1 MHSRNSQKVSES
13 PIDAPRRLPLNY
25 QSVRDGCPPS
35 GSVGLST
42 QKDSRDQKFV
52 RDDLPESVQKL
63 IETHIKSVEEL
74 EVLLLLSAEPQ
85 KSWAPAEVFRVI
97 QSNLNSIQLKLSKL
111 AAQGLLSS
119 TKGPEMLYCYSNTK
133 PELDAAVRS
142 LREAYKVRPTRVIEL
157 IFANPNS
164 QIRSFADAFKFRKT
178 DG

>member
-1 MHSRNSQKVSES
+1 MVARRAVQS
-13 PIDAPRRLPLNY
+13 AFPRR
-25 QSVRDGCPPS
+25 RTS
-35 GSVGLST
+35 GSE
-42 QKDSRDQKFV
+42 FV
-52 RDDLPESVQKL
+52 PNDLPESVQKL

-74 EVLLLLSAEPQ
+74 EVLLLLSAEPS
-85 KSWAPAEVFRVI
+85 KSWTPGEVFRTI
-97 QSNLNSIQLKLSKL
+97 QSNLNSIELKLAKL
-111 AAQGLLSS
+111 SSQGLLSS
-119 TKGPEMLYCYSNTK
+119 TKGTEMLYSYSSKT